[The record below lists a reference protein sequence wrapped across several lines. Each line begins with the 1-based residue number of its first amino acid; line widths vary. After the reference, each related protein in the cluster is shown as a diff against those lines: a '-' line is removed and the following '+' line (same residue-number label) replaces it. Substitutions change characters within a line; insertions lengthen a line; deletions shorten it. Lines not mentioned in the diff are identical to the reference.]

1 MDLDAFRAADAPGV
15 SALNP
20 WGLDAGTVLAIAK
33 ACGACPAVGAF
44 DLMEL
49 APALDREGQ
58 TAKLAAF
65 LAAAFLEGLAS
76 RPS

>member
-1 MDLDAFRAADAPGV
+1 M
-15 SALNP
+15 
-20 WGLDAGTVLAIAK
+20 AK
-33 ACGACPAVGAF
+33 ACGACPAVAAF

-49 APALDREGQ
+49 APPLDRDGQ

-76 RPS
+76 RPV